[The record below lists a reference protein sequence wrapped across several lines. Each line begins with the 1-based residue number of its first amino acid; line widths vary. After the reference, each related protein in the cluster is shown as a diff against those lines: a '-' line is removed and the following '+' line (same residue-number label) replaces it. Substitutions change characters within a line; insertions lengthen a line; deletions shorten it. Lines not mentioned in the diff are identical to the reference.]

1 MAILAAM
8 AVPHPPIILHEIGKG
23 EERRIQKTID
33 AYNEAMKRALA
44 LQPDTIILTSPHAEL
59 YADYFH
65 ITPGRVGRGDFSAFR
80 APEVQV
86 EVPYDEEL
94 AGALEA
100 MASRENFPAG
110 FLGVRQQNL
119 TPDHG
124 AMIPLD
130 FLRRNLPE
138 GMAMPHVLRLSIS
151 GLSNRE
157 HYHFGELIRAA
168 VDRLG
173 RRTVFIAS
181 GDLSH
186 KLLPEGPYGF
196 AKEGPV
202 FDKAACKALGSG
214 DFLSL
219 LTFDHDMCEGAAEC
233 GLRSFWIMAGA
244 LDRRQIQPELLSY
257 EGPFGV
263 GYGVAYFAL
272 GGEDVS
278 RNFGE
283 QLIAYEKKKM
293 AEIRERE
300 DSLVRLARKSLESF
314 VRSRTRIPVPSDVPS
329 ELLSRQAGAFVSIKK
344 DGALRGCIGT
354 FLPTRR
360 NLAEEILQNAISA
373 GTQDPRFDSV
383 QESELGSLVYDV
395 DVLTEPVPVAS
406 PKELDPKRYGI
417 IVQAGDRR
425 GLLLPDLAGIDT
437 VEEQIAIARKKGNI
451 NDREP
456 VQLYRF
462 EVERHV

>member
-8 AVPHPPIILHEIGKG
+8 AVPHPPIILPEIGKG

-33 AYNEAMKRALA
+33 AYNEVMKRALS
-44 LQPDTIILTSPHAEL
+44 LQPDTVILTSPHAEL
-59 YADYFH
+59 YSDYFH
-65 ITPGRVGRGDFSAFR
+65 ITSGREGHGDFSAFR

-86 EVPYDEEL
+86 DVAYDWEMAE
-94 AGALEA
+94 ALERLA
-100 MASRENFPAG
+100 AGENFPAG
-110 FLGVRQQNL
+110 FLGARQQNL
-119 TPDHG
+119 SPDHG
-124 AMIPLD
+124 AMLPLD
-130 FLRRNLPE
+130 FLHRNLPE
-138 GMAMPHVLRLSIS
+138 GQAMPRVLRLSLS
-151 GLSNRE
+151 GLSNRD
-157 HYHFGELIRAA
+157 HYHFGQLIREA
-168 VDRLG
+168 VDGLG
-173 RRTVFIAS
+173 RQAVFIAS

-196 AKEGPV
+196 AKEGHV
-202 FDKAACKALGSG
+202 FDRMACEALGSG

-219 LTFDHDMCEGAAEC
+219 LTLDHDMCEGAAEC
-233 GLRSFWIMAGA
+233 GLRSLWIMAGA
-244 LDRRQIQPELLSY
+244 LDRRTVQPELLSY

-263 GYGVAYFAL
+263 GYGVAYFTL
-272 GGEDVS
+272 GGEDAA
-278 RNFGE
+278 RDFGE
-283 QLIAYEKKKM
+283 QLLRYEQKKM
-293 AEIRERE
+293 EEIRAKE
-300 DSLVRLARKSLESF
+300 DALVRLARQSLETF
-314 VRSRTRIPVPSDVPS
+314 VKSHTRIPVPKDVPS
-329 ELLSRQAGAFVSIKK
+329 DLLSRQAGAFVSIKK

-373 GTQDPRFDSV
+373 GTQDPRFESV
-383 QESELGSLVYDV
+383 QEEELEALVYDV
-395 DVLTEPVPVAS
+395 DVLTEPVPVAG
-406 PKELDPKRYGI
+406 PEELDPKHYGI

-425 GLLLPDLAGIDT
+425 GLLLPDLAGVNT